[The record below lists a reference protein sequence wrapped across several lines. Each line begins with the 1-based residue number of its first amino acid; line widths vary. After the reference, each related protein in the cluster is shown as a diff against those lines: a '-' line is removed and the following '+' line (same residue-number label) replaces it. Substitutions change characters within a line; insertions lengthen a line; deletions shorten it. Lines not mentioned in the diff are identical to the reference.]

1 MSTHDQ
7 VVQMSRTIGEP
18 ALDAVIL
25 GEGNTSIRVDG
36 DTFLVKGSGCQLA
49 SITQE
54 DFVHLRFDRI
64 LALLDRGAVSEAELV
79 AAYESAKVDPA
90 QKRRPSVETL
100 FHAICLSLPGVDAI
114 AHTHPQAVN
123 ALTCSTAYPSAL
135 EGRMFPD
142 EAVVLGPASV
152 FVPYLDPGL
161 TLARAIHTG
170 VMEYGQ
176 RYGAAPK
183 VVYMQNHG
191 VIALGK
197 NTTEAINITMMA
209 IKAARIRLGALT
221 AGGIRTLPESVIEHL
236 INRPDEKYRAKLIA
250 TGAGGAGSTGGSR

>member
-1 MSTHDQ
+1 MSALAR
-7 VVQMSRTIGEP
+7 VVEMSRTIGAP
-18 ALDAVIL
+18 SLDAVIL
-25 GEGNTSIRVDG
+25 GEGNTSIRVDA

-49 SITQE
+49 TIQDA

-64 LALLDRGAVSEAELV
+64 LALLERGTVSEAELV
-79 AAYESAKVDPA
+79 EAYEAAKVDPA

-100 FHAICLSLPGVDAI
+100 FHAICLSLPGVDVV

-123 ALTCSTAYPSAL
+123 ALTCSKAYPRAL

-161 TLARAIHTG
+161 TLARAIHAG
-170 VMEYGQ
+170 IGAYAQ

-191 VIALGK
+191 VIALAANG
-197 NTTEAINITMMA
+197 TEAVNITTMA
-209 IKAARIRLGALT
+209 IKAARIRLGAIA
-221 AGGIRTLPESVIEHL
+221 AGGITRLSDDVVAHL
-236 INRPDEKYRAKLIA
+236 INRPDEKYRAKLL
-250 TGAGGAGSTGGSR
+250 GGTGGR